1 MSDSGLFW
9 PFGNFYDLRLDEQFL
24 LDWCVSVFRVV
35 PFCFVFAFFSSSLC
49 VLDLVVL
56 CSCNLFPK
64 IPRNLHFCFCV
75 TKAQTY

>member
-9 PFGNFYDLRLDEQFL
+9 PSGNFYDLRLYEQFVRL
-24 LDWCVSVFRVV
+24 VCAVSVVRVV
-35 PFCFVFAFFSSSLC
+35 PFCFVFPLFSSLC

-75 TKAQTY
+75 TKAHTY